1 MAYLNFSWVLEGS
14 LAAAQGP
21 TSRRD
26 LIFLKLQDIRSIV
39 RMEERTISGEAL
51 ELEDLYEP
59 VPDYT
64 APNLDQIHR
73 MVTFIE
79 AEIETWEHPVV
90 VTCQA
95 GLGRTGTVLASYL
108 VYVGYK
114 PEDAMK
120 LIRELRPGSIETADQ
135 EDAIKRYHEHLQ
147 AQERER
153 TKTDPVEWTHEAF
166 ARLKAVPLI
175 ARPLARN
182 TVEKFTR
189 EHGMWRVTT
198 MVMDENKQAMI
209 DADTFDIDTMLVMFK
224 ELQTKQIQ
232 AAAEGVDGLTPE
244 MRKFIEEAK
253 ASGVTR
259 CPIRDMEAKAEKCPV
274 EFKTATP
281 EEAKRAVE
289 QFMADSD

>member
-64 APNLDQIHR
+64 APNPDQIHR

-153 TKTDPVEWTHEAF
+153 RRKAREA
-166 ARLKAVPLI
+166 LGDL
-175 ARPLARN
+175 
-182 TVEKFTR
+182 
-189 EHGMWRVTT
+189 
-198 MVMDENKQAMI
+198 
-209 DADTFDIDTMLVMFK
+209 
-224 ELQTKQIQ
+224 
-232 AAAEGVDGLTPE
+232 
-244 MRKFIEEAK
+244 
-253 ASGVTR
+253 
-259 CPIRDMEAKAEKCPV
+259 
-274 EFKTATP
+274 
-281 EEAKRAVE
+281 
-289 QFMADSD
+289 